1 MGDLNLGILNVL
13 SIYLVLGIG
22 VDDLFVL
29 VDAFK
34 QEEERELR
42 RSGGREGRRTSADAS
57 TTAAASATAPAP
69 LDSLLRLRR
78 SLGRSYHRAASSML
92 LTSFTTCMS
101 FVCNLGT
108 AIPVIQSFMLFMSLL
123 IITNYIMV
131 ITTYVIK
138 LSLYS
143 Q

>member
-1 MGDLNLGILNVL
+1 MVGDLNLGILNVL

-42 RSGGREGRRTSADAS
+42 RSGGREGRRTMLSIWTSADAS

-108 AIPVIQSFMLFMSLL
+108 AIPVIQSFMLFMYEILA
-123 IITNYIMV
+123 YFGR
-131 ITTYVIK
+131 Y
-138 LSLYS
+138 YF
-143 Q
+143 